1 MLGLILSSLL
11 LLSLSLWTAYF
22 IVIARDYHKTPHLSK
37 NPSKKT
43 LRNPPLISI
52 IIPSRNEEHRISR
65 CIQTL
70 KTQTYS
76 NLEVLIVDDSTDHT
90 VEVIKNI
97 VGEDK
102 RFKIIKQKKL
112 PDGWVGKPFALQQ
125 GSENAKGDWLLFVDA
140 DTWYDPVLIEKTM
153 EYALENNLDMLS
165 LAPRHICKTFWE
177 KVIQPIPLGAIP
189 ALSPLTKVN
198 DPKSKVVLAGGPFIL
213 IKRYVFN
220 KIGGYQTIRSCIADD
235 VELAKLVK
243 TSGFRLG
250 LVNAQS
256 MMNLRMYERFREIWE
271 GWSKVSFLGLVQKRG
286 VESKTFQTLLF
297 LLLLFTMFDL
307 LVLPFFAILISIS
320 MTLVTG
326 LTFWKYLLLF
336 AFLTWLLSTLALA
349 YAQRVY
355 RIGEPLY
362 APLTLLLGGFVM
374 LGVVA
379 DSTFK
384 TLSGRGV
391 TWKGRR
397 YSVMKN
403 R

>member
-1 MLGLILSSLL
+1 MLNLILSLL
-11 LLSLSLWTAYF
+11 LTLSLSLWTAYF
-22 IVIARDYHKTPHLSK
+22 IVIAHNYHKMPHLSK

-52 IIPSRNEEHRISR
+52 IIPSRNEERRISG

-70 KTQTYS
+70 KTQTYP

-97 VGEDK
+97 VKEDK

-112 PDGWVGKPFALQQ
+112 PEGWVGKPFALQQ
-125 GSENAKGDWLLFVDA
+125 GSENAKGDWLLFIDA
-140 DTWYDPVLIEKTM
+140 DTQYDPVLIEKAM
-153 EYALENNLDMLS
+153 EYTLENNLDMLS
-165 LAPRHICKTFWE
+165 LAPRHVCKTFWE
-177 KVIQPIPLGAIP
+177 KIIQPIPLGAIL
-189 ALSPLTKVN
+189 ALSPLAKVN
-198 DPKSKVVLAGGPFIL
+198 DPRSKVALASGPFIL
-213 IKRYVFN
+213 IKRSVFN

-250 LVNAQS
+250 FVNAQS
-256 MMNLRMYERFREIWE
+256 MMNLRMYERFKEIWE

-286 VESKTFQTLLF
+286 IKSKTFQILL
-297 LLLLFTMFDL
+297 LLMLLFTMFDL
-307 LVLPFFAILISIS
+307 LVLPFFAIVISIS
-320 MTLVTG
+320 MALSTG
-326 LTFWKYLLLF
+326 LIFWRHLLLF
-336 AFLTWLLSTLALA
+336 AFLTWLISTLALA

-355 RIGEPLY
+355 YIGEALY
-362 APLTLLLGGFVM
+362 APLALLLGGFVM
-374 LGVVA
+374 MGVLA
-379 DSTFK
+379 DSAFK

-397 YSVMKN
+397 YPPVKN